1 MKFRLYLMGIAMI
14 ASCTQTQ
21 KLSYPETKKI
31 SVSDDYFGTSVED
44 PYRWLEDDNAD
55 ETKAWVEAQNEV
67 SFSYLNK
74 LPNRKKIADEL
85 TAVMNYERFG
95 VPFKKGGRYFY
106 YKNDGLQNQS
116 VLYITDSPDAPGTV
130 LLDPNKLS
138 DDGTVSL
145 GGIAVSDD
153 AKTLV
158 YSISRS
164 GSDWNEVFVKDIESG
179 KLLNDHLE
187 WVKFSGLAWY
197 DNGIFYSRYDK
208 PEEGSELSKS
218 NEFHKVYYHKIGTK
232 QAEDILIKEDK
243 EHPLRMLGA
252 GVSDDKR
259 FLYLT
264 ASEGSNG
271 NALMI
276 KDLAKDNASFVSIWD
291 KFENRFAVVNNVG
304 KDFYVRT
311 NYKAPRY
318 RLIKINLD
326 SPDESNWVDIIPEN
340 DNVLEGVSF
349 VGGKIVAR
357 YMQDAYSAVEI
368 YNVDGTPDSK
378 LTLPGIGS
386 VGGFTGKSDDRET
399 FFSYASFNT
408 PGEIYRYNFDSKEA
422 KLYFKPKAAFN
433 SDDFVVKQK
442 FYESKD
448 GTKVPMFLVHKKG
461 IKMDGNNPTLLY
473 GYGGF
478 NISLTPSFSSTRM
491 VFLNNGGVLAVAN
504 LRGGGEYGDKWHKGG
519 TKMNKQNVFDDCIAA
534 AEFLVNQKYTNPG
547 KLALQGGSNG
557 GLLVGAVIN
566 QRPDLF
572 KAALPAVGVMDM
584 LRFQDFTIGWAWAGD
599 YGRSDDSKE
608 MFDYL
613 YAYSPYHNLKK
624 GGKYPA
630 VLVTTADH
638 DDRVVPAHSFKYAAR
653 LQEYNAGTEPTLI
666 RIDTKAG
673 HGAGKPTA
681 KVIEEYTDV
690 WAFLFDELG
699 MN

>member
-1 MKFRLYLMGIAMI
+1 MKFTLYLMGIAMI